1 MSYFNSSQ
9 ASSNP
14 ESNRKY
20 PNPKYTNRKD
30 QYRNKLGGELEAY
43 VYRPMEEWTEAEFDK
58 VFELLNSLDQ
68 ELQEAYSC
76 MLKECKQ
83 KECQPEP
90 KSTKKCILCGKETT
104 GSIGRAGIKWSM
116 ICQPCKD
123 REDDALS
130 RQLDASG
137 QAIKKLINGL
147 DDFSKWLEG
156 EDSDV

>member
-9 ASSNP
+9 ASSNQS
-14 ESNRKY
+14 SNPRY
-20 PNPKYTNRKD
+20 HSRKD

-68 ELQEAYSC
+68 ELQEAYSY

-104 GSIGRAGIKWSM
+104 GSIGRAGIKWPM

-123 REDDALS
+123 IEDEALL
-130 RQLDASG
+130 RQVERSVLPL
-137 QAIKKLINGL
+137 KKLIDGIDN
-147 DDFSKWLEG
+147 FATWLEG
-156 EDSDV
+156 DGEKNV